1 MKIILTETKP
11 NKRGFQ
17 KGHKGFRSEGSY
29 QKQGKLYKGRKLTK
43 KWKENISISSKK
55 SKTHHRFKKRN
66 TFGFQVGDVPWN
78 KGARMSLPEKER
90 QARSD
95 RSSIMMAKRIKN
107 KGSIHSRGNA
117 GWYKIAGRKYY
128 FRSGWEVVYAR
139 YLEWLKDNG
148 KIEKWEYEPKTF
160 WFKEIKRGVR
170 SYTPDFKIYNWTG
183 TIEYHEV
190 KGYMDNKSKTKV
202 KRMAK
207 YYPSVF
213 LKVVDQNNYKPIKKL
228 ERMFPEAIKI

>member
-1 MKIILTETKP
+1 M
-11 NKRGFQ
+11 
-17 KGHKGFRSEGSY
+17 
-29 QKQGKLYKGRKLTK
+29 
-43 KWKENISISSKK
+43 
-55 SKTHHRFKKRN
+55 
-66 TFGFQVGDVPWN
+66 
-78 KGARMSLPEKER
+78 
-90 QARSD
+90 
-95 RSSIMMAKRIKN
+95 
-107 KGSIHSRGNA
+107 
-117 GWYKIAGRKYY
+117 
-128 FRSGWEVVYAR
+128 
-139 YLEWLKDNG
+139 
-148 KIEKWEYEPKTF
+148 
-160 WFKEIKRGVR
+160 R